1 MLRKFIEK
9 LLYNN
14 KKVIVSEKNGTES
27 SITAFNLAP
36 DDRIILAVATICELV
51 KVDCKYYNIGY
62 KEKVEIVTNII
73 ESIGEHIGV
82 DININKEN

>member
-14 KKVIVSEKNGTES
+14 KKVIISEKNRGES
-27 SITAFNLAP
+27 SIIAFNLAP
-36 DDRIILAVATICELV
+36 DNRIMLAVATVCELV
-51 KVDCKYYNIGY
+51 KADCKYYNIGY
-62 KEKVEIVTNII
+62 KEKAEIVTNII

-82 DININKEN
+82 DININKED